1 MNQTT
6 QTTQDHY
13 SKREWAGLDHDEV
26 IERANQEQYATA
38 FARGVVWAEARLKH
52 KNTGE
57 HSTAF
62 VKKVESELGNYAL
75 DLITLKDGRVLG
87 ISDDS
92 VVLYTDMQDYLDN
105 ETKSRQ
111 CIDLYSEPPTSFMN
125 K

>member
-1 MNQTT
+1 ML
-6 QTTQDHY
+6 
-13 SKREWAGLDHDEV
+13 K
-26 IERANQEQYATA
+26 TA
-38 FARGVVWAEARLKH
+38 
-52 KNTGE
+52 
-57 HSTAF
+57 AF
-62 VKKVESELGNYAL
+62 IKKVESELGNYAL